1 MSTEIP
7 AARRS
12 FDAER
17 AALQS
22 FGTYIGVEEI
32 DTGIFSGKRAV
43 LCGCPGE
50 YKNMIIFGTLASI
63 KRELFL

>member
-7 AARRS
+7 VTLRS

-22 FGTYIGVEEI
+22 FGTYIGAEEI
-32 DTGIFSGKRAV
+32 DTGIFRGYYRQMQLGIFSGKNK
-43 LCGCPGE
+43 GNDNE
-50 YKNMIIFGTLASI
+50 
-63 KRELFL
+63 